1 MDRSTLKENAKKVI
15 GKNHWLSV
23 AVAFFMMLGVSS
35 GPSFNFDFSND
46 NTGGEFYFGTGQNF
60 TLPFF
65 GNIDFESIFAGLS
78 IFAVVMAIAS
88 VLIFSSFRCGGIRFF
103 LKLRKDNDVEFTE
116 IFQNLKDKTF
126 LQIAKHT
133 FFKELFII
141 LWTFLFIIPGFI
153 KMFEYWAIEYIL
165 AVRPNIERKE
175 LFRLS
180 KELMDG
186 HKAECFVLSLSFFG
200 WQILNTFTAGLLG
213 IFWLNPYKEATFV
226 EFFSEIRREAIE
238 KGKITPND
246 IPDYNF
252 PEPTQP
258 FGSPFMNNAHGNFY
272 DTPENAQYT
281 APQAPMNNQSSQYTA
296 YIPPMNTPSGE
307 QNNTEDIPQQ
317 NNTDTENPSFNNDS
331 VE

>member
-1 MDRSTLKENAKKVI
+1 MDRGILKENAKKVI

-35 GPSFNFDFSND
+35 GPSLNLEFSND
-46 NTGGEFYFGTGQNF
+46 NTGGEFYFGTGETL

-65 GNIDFESIFAGLS
+65 GNIDFESLFAGLS
-78 IFAVVMAIAS
+78 IFTVVMAIAS

-103 LKLRKDNDVEFTE
+103 LKLRKDNDVQFSE
-116 IFQNLKDKTF
+116 ILQNFKDKTF
-126 LQIAKHT
+126 IQIAKHT

-141 LWTFLFIIPGFI
+141 LWTLLFIIPGFI

-186 HKAECFVLSLSFFG
+186 HKAECFVLSLSFLG
-200 WQILNTFTAGLLG
+200 WYILNSFTGGLLG
-213 IFWLNPYKEATFV
+213 IFWLNPYKEATLV

-246 IPDYNF
+246 IPDYNS
-252 PEPTQP
+252 PVPTQP
-258 FGSPFMNNAHGNFY
+258 FGSPFMNTAPENYYGTPQNNQHSAPEY
-272 DTPENAQYT
+272 PENAQ
-281 APQAPMNNQSSQYTA
+281 PSQYTP
-296 YIPPMNTPSGE
+296 YIPPMNTPSNE
-307 QNNTEDIPQQ
+307 QNNTDDIPQQ
-317 NNTDTENPSFNNDS
+317 ENNDTDL
-331 VE
+331 